1 MCVQALRDDVAHN
14 TRYRFE
20 GSSLIVG
27 HDLKYASDDY
37 NVMVYLMDF
46 ERLEELP
53 LPPLDSHTKPPVADL
68 VLLDVVDSLIWCVR
82 ARPVRGDVRSVGIG
96 PSNGPR
102 VGVALL
108 VPVWVRFRS

>member
-1 MCVQALRDDVAHN
+1 VQALRDDVAHN